1 MSIHNQTIA
10 KITQMP
16 DYLVKEVSEYIDY
29 LLWKQAKEDTSDSLY
44 LSESQELVEA
54 DFSDYL
60 SNLEDYENRL
70 ANGEIK
76 W

>member
-1 MSIHNQTIA
+1 MNIHNQTIA
-10 KITQMP
+10 KISQMP

-29 LLWKQAKEDTSDSLY
+29 LLWKHGNEDTSSALY
-44 LSESQELVEA
+44 LNESKELVKA

-70 ANGEIK
+70 ANGQIK